1 MRSSMVRVRT
11 TTRRLSVWSPQ
22 LRAGVGGME
31 LDLGRARVVEL
42 DFDTRE
48 YMVPHCRDVS
58 STQRAKRLVEF
69 NA

>member
-1 MRSSMVRVRT
+1 
-11 TTRRLSVWSPQ
+11 
-22 LRAGVGGME
+22 ME